1 MQTRERIVYEAL
13 VLFSKKGYSDVYVAE
28 IASAVGIKAPSLYKH
43 FKSKQDIFDEC
54 VKFFYR
60 RMEDAIT
67 KNNADND
74 FTNIST
80 DELIEKVCGM
90 FEFYLDDEVAKM
102 FRRMLMIGRYN
113 NEQLNEI
120 YEKIFIVDAIKY
132 EKDIFSKLI
141 EGKKMKVFDPHV
153 LVLQFY
159 GAVCILLRKYDMHPD
174 LKDEW
179 LKELRLTVS
188 QFCKSYGL

>member
-1 MQTRERIVYEAL
+1 M
-13 VLFSKKGYSDVYVAE
+13 AE
-28 IASAVGIKAPSLYKH
+28 IASAVGIKTPSLYKH

-67 KNNADND
+67 KNNTDND

>member
-1 MQTRERIVYEAL
+1 MSTRERIVYEAL

-43 FKSKQDIFDEC
+43 FKSKQEIFDEC
-54 VKFFYR
+54 AKFFYR

-90 FEFYLDDEVAKM
+90 FEFYLDDEAAKM

-132 EKDIFSKLI
+132 EEDIFSKLI
-141 EGKKMKVFDPHV
+141 EDKKMKAFDPHV
-153 LVLQFY
+153 LALQFY
-159 GAVCILLRKYDMHPD
+159 GAVCILIQKYDMYPD
-174 LKDEW
+174 LKEEG

>member
-1 MQTRERIVYEAL
+1 MSTGERIVYEAL

-43 FKSKQDIFDEC
+43 FKSKQEIFDEC
-54 VKFFYR
+54 AKFFYR

-90 FEFYLDDEVAKM
+90 FEFYLDDEIAKM
-102 FRRMLMIGRYN
+102 FRRMLMIG
-113 NEQLNEI
+113 
-120 YEKIFIVDAIKY
+120 
-132 EKDIFSKLI
+132 
-141 EGKKMKVFDPHV
+141 
-153 LVLQFY
+153 
-159 GAVCILLRKYDMHPD
+159 
-174 LKDEW
+174 
-179 LKELRLTVS
+179 
-188 QFCKSYGL
+188 

>member
-1 MQTRERIVYEAL
+1 MSTRERIVYEAL
-13 VLFSKKGYSDVYVAE
+13 VLFSKKGYSDVYVSE

-43 FKSKQDIFDEC
+43 FKSKQEIFDEC
-54 VKFFYR
+54 AKFFYR

-132 EKDIFSKLI
+132 EEDIFSKLI
-141 EGKKMKVFDPHV
+141 EDKKMKAFDPHV
-153 LVLQFY
+153 LALQFY
-159 GAVCILLRKYDMHPD
+159 GAVCIFLQKCDMHPY
-174 LKDEW
+174 LKEEG

>member
-1 MQTRERIVYEAL
+1 MSTGERIVYEAL

-43 FKSKQDIFDEC
+43 FKSKQEIFDEC
-54 VKFFYR
+54 AKFFYR

-132 EKDIFSKLI
+132 EEDIFSKLI

-153 LVLQFY
+153 LALQFY
-159 GAVCILLRKYDMHPD
+159 EAVCILIQKYDMHPD
-174 LKDEW
+174 LKEEG

>member
-1 MQTRERIVYEAL
+1 MSTRERIVYEAL

-90 FEFYLDDEVAKM
+90 FEFYLEDEVAKM
-102 FRRMLMIGRYN
+102 FRRMLMLGRYN

-132 EKDIFSKLI
+132 EEDIFSKLI
-141 EGKKMKVFDPHV
+141 EDKKMKAFDPHV
-153 LVLQFY
+153 LALQFY
-159 GAVCILLRKYDMHPD
+159 GAVCILIQKYDMYPD
-174 LKDEW
+174 LKEGG

>member
-1 MQTRERIVYEAL
+1 MSTGERIVYEAL

-90 FEFYLDDEVAKM
+90 FEFYLENEAAKM

-132 EKDIFSKLI
+132 EEDIFSKLI
-141 EGKKMKVFDPHV
+141 EDKKMKAFDPHV
-153 LVLQFY
+153 LALQFY
-159 GAVCILLRKYDMHPD
+159 GAVCILLQKCDMHPY
-174 LKDEW
+174 LKEEG

>member
-1 MQTRERIVYEAL
+1 MSTGERIVYEAL

-28 IASAVGIKAPSLYKH
+28 IASAVGIKVPSLYKH
-43 FKSKQDIFDEC
+43 FKSKRDIFDGC

-67 KNNADND
+67 KKNADND

-80 DELIEKVCGM
+80 DELIEMVCGM
-90 FEFYLDDEVAKM
+90 FEFYLEDEVAKM

-132 EKDIFSKLI
+132 EEDIFSKLI
-141 EGKKMKVFDPHV
+141 EDKKMKAFDPHV
-153 LVLQFY
+153 LALQFY
-159 GAVCILLRKYDMHPD
+159 GAVCILIQKYDMHPD
-174 LKDEW
+174 LKEEG

>member
-1 MQTRERIVYEAL
+1 MSTRERIVYEAL

-43 FKSKQDIFDEC
+43 FKSKQDIFNEC

-90 FEFYLDDEVAKM
+90 FEFYLEDEIAKM

-132 EKDIFSKLI
+132 EEDIFSKLI
-141 EGKKMKVFDPHV
+141 EGKKMKAFDPHV
-153 LVLQFY
+153 LALQFY
-159 GAVCILLRKYDMHPD
+159 EAVCILIQKYDMHPD
-174 LKDEW
+174 LKEEG

>member
-1 MQTRERIVYEAL
+1 MSTGERIVYEAL

-90 FEFYLDDEVAKM
+90 FEFYLDDEAAKM

-132 EKDIFSKLI
+132 EEDIFSKLI

-153 LVLQFY
+153 LALQFY
-159 GAVCILLRKYDMHPD
+159 GAVFILIQKYDMHPD
-174 LKDEW
+174 LKEEG

>member
-1 MQTRERIVYEAL
+1 MSTGERIVYEAL

-43 FKSKQDIFDEC
+43 FKSKRDIFDEC
-54 VKFFYR
+54 VQFFYR

-132 EKDIFSKLI
+132 EEDIFFKLI

-153 LVLQFY
+153 LALQFY
-159 GAVCILLRKYDMHPD
+159 RAVCILLQKYDMHPD
-174 LKDEW
+174 LKEEG

>member
-1 MQTRERIVYEAL
+1 MSTGERIVYEAL

-28 IASAVGIKAPSLYKH
+28 IASAVGIKTPSLYKH

-67 KNNADND
+67 KNNADNA

-80 DELIEKVCGM
+80 DELIEKGCGM

-132 EKDIFSKLI
+132 EEDIFSKLI
-141 EGKKMKVFDPHV
+141 EDKKMKVFDPHV
-153 LVLQFY
+153 LALQFY
-159 GAVCILLRKYDMHPD
+159 GAVCILLQKCDMHPY
-174 LKDEW
+174 LKEEG

>member
-1 MQTRERIVYEAL
+1 MSTGERIVYEAL

-90 FEFYLDDEVAKM
+90 FEFYIDDEVVKM

-132 EKDIFSKLI
+132 EEDIFSKLI
-141 EGKKMKVFDPHV
+141 EDKKMKVFDPHV
-153 LVLQFY
+153 LALQFY
-159 GAVCILLRKYDMHPD
+159 GAVCILLQKCDMHPY
-174 LKDEW
+174 LKEEG
-179 LKELRLTVS
+179 LKELRSTVS
-188 QFCKSYGL
+188 QF

>member
-1 MQTRERIVYEAL
+1 
-13 VLFSKKGYSDVYVAE
+13 
-28 IASAVGIKAPSLYKH
+28 
-43 FKSKQDIFDEC
+43 
-54 VKFFYR
+54 
-60 RMEDAIT
+60 MEDAIT

-90 FEFYLDDEVAKM
+90 FEFYLEDEIAKM

-132 EKDIFSKLI
+132 EEDIFSKLI
-141 EGKKMKVFDPHV
+141 EDKKMKVFDPHV
-153 LVLQFY
+153 LALQFY
-159 GAVCILLRKYDMHPD
+159 EAVCILIQKYDMHPD
-174 LKDEW
+174 LKEEG

>member
-1 MQTRERIVYEAL
+1 MSTGERIVYEAL

-90 FEFYLDDEVAKM
+90 FEFYLEDEIAKM

-132 EKDIFSKLI
+132 EEDIFSKLI
-141 EGKKMKVFDPHV
+141 EGKKMKAFDPHV
-153 LVLQFY
+153 LALQFY
-159 GAVCILLRKYDMHPD
+159 EAVCILIQKYDMHPD
-174 LKDEW
+174 LKEEG

>member
-1 MQTRERIVYEAL
+1 MSTGERIVYEAL

-67 KNNADND
+67 KNNADNA

-80 DELIEKVCGM
+80 DELIEKGCGM

-132 EKDIFSKLI
+132 EEDIFSKLI
-141 EGKKMKVFDPHV
+141 EDKKMKVFDPHV
-153 LVLQFY
+153 LALQFY
-159 GAVCILLRKYDMHPD
+159 GAVCILLQKCDMHPY
-174 LKDEW
+174 LKEEG